1 MGNMTLINEDVYH
14 LWLDG
19 DLVSTRSDASEHT
32 MDHCGNFHMLEHLL
46 HAPPKLRH
54 QLIFQIPDSAFDQA
68 FMREVLGKNLSK
80 GTKKDLDDIGTKT
93 GITLKSY
100 WRQSDD
106 FKRLLKGLCSHCLLR
121 QQSL

>member
-19 DLVSTRSDASEHT
+19 DCSDASEHT
-32 MDHCGNFHMLEHLL
+32 MDHYGNFHMLEHLL

-93 GITLKSY
+93 GITLKTTG
-100 WRQSDD
+100 Q
-106 FKRLLKGLCSHCLLR
+106 GLCSHCLLR